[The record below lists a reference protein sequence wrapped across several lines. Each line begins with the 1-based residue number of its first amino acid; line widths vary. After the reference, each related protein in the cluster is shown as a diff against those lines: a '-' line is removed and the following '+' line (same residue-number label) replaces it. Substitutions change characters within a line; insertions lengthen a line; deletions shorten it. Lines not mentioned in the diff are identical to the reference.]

1 MVAGNEKR
9 QVADREGP
17 DNLVTDADGL
27 CCRCIFGH
35 GRKICRNPCKMGHD
49 KDQDGRKDGR
59 RYKIRSVS
67 PIILPTLPVSFV
79 LAMEPAMEK
88 KIRGTIRQKRRL
100 RKICPIGLRK
110 ETLSPKTRPNI
121 APITHPV
128 IRMIDPGNC

>member
-1 MVAGNEKR
+1 VRVPTIWSLTLMGFA
-9 QVADREGP
+9 AAAF
-17 DNLVTDADGL
+17 LVTAVKFVGTPVKWVTT
-27 CCRCIFGH
+27 RI
-35 GRKICRNPCKMGHD
+35 KMAE
-49 KDQDGRKDGR
+49 RMAVVT
-59 RYKIRSVS
+59 KIRSVS

-128 IRMIDPGNC
+128 IRMIGSR